1 MRKWLW
7 ILLFPLAAQ
16 AAGEGAWQASSIG
29 LTLNH
34 RGESISSRPLSASE
48 PVSGQMTLVAWNY
61 TLTGPTPAG
70 LRAAVLADPLR
81 GNRGTKW
88 HHPGLQRGV
97 CSGAFTLYLGSAR
110 RWTSDPGAES
120 SAQRGARQLP
130 LTACLFTSLQAF
142 LKAGSQN

>member
-61 TLTGPTPAG
+61 ELNGPIPAG
-70 LRAAVLADPLR
+70 LRVRLCSQARCTELDGASGTTHAFNSVPAAEPLR
-81 GNRGTKW
+81 FIW
-88 HHPGLQRGV
+88 EVPGGGRLIPALKVQRNEV
-97 CSGAFTLYLGSAR
+97 IVNYR
-110 RWTSDPGAES
+110 
-120 SAQRGARQLP
+120 
-130 LTACLFTSLQAF
+130 
-142 LKAGSQN
+142 

>member
-70 LRAAVLADPLR
+70 LRVLTID
-81 GNRGTKW
+81 
-88 HHPGLQRGV
+88 
-97 CSGAFTLYLGSAR
+97 
-110 RWTSDPGAES
+110 
-120 SAQRGARQLP
+120 SAQPGTLQMVLLPPAISSTRSIRRCAR
-130 LTACLFTSLQAF
+130 SSS
-142 LKAGSQN
+142 G